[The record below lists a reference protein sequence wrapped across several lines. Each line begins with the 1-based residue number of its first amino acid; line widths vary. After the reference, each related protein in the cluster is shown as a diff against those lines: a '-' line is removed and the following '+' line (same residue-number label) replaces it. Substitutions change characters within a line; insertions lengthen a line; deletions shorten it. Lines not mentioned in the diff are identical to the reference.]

1 MFRFPVS
8 LVLRDT
14 DHGNNDADDCYYNTC
29 DSDSKL
35 YCQIYYVPFIVFS
48 ICTTSVNTGSSQNV
62 LILAK
67 SEPLPVLVTPC
78 HYYNL
83 FVLFC
88 KRFLLIITNLLV
100 LNFKYIGYYNQ
111 YGRFLVFI

>member
-1 MFRFPVS
+1 MSRFPVGS
-8 LVLRDT
+8 VLQDT
-14 DHGNNDADDCYYNTC
+14 DDRNNDADNCYYNTH
-29 DSDSKL
+29 DPDSKL
-35 YCQIYYVPFIVFS
+35 YCQIYYVPFVVFS

-67 SEPLPVLVTPC
+67 GEPLPVLVTPC
-78 HYYNL
+78 YYYNI

-111 YGRFLVFI
+111 CGRFLVFI